1 MKTRVGQTNFRHRG
15 MLATMLMSTALGMG
29 MLPALPMPQA
39 EAQASQTHSFT
50 IPSQPLGR
58 ALRSLA
64 DQSGLQIAYETAV
77 AVGNTAPAVNGTMST
92 EQALTRLLAGSNLR
106 HSFTGANTAT
116 IVGRSSAAGG
126 ASVSADGTIVLETI
140 TVEGASQSPWG
151 QVDGYVATQ
160 NASGMRTA
168 TPILETP
175 QSVSVVTRDQIT
187 DQKPASLSD
196 TLTYTPGVTMQSQS
210 FSRMVDDVMM
220 RGFNVVAGTGG
231 MLRDGMKLQ
240 SNVYDGGQEPY
251 GLERVEVLRG
261 ASSVLYG
268 QLAPGGVV
276 NAISKRPT
284 DKPLHEINAE
294 YGSYDRKQVS
304 FDLSDALNADGSL
317 RYRLTGLVRDA
328 DNWVEQTPDNKVYI
342 APALTWSPDAATSLT
357 LQASYQHVNTKFA
370 SPLLY
375 QDVSTSSIPRDL
387 FLGEPGFDRYVGDIY
402 TVGYDLQHTFENDV
416 KLRHASRYYQSEVKW
431 DYMMANVAPV
441 SSNGTLNR
449 LASQRVEKSYGFT
462 TDTSL
467 EKSFTT
473 GPAEHTMLVGI
484 DYYRR
489 GYDSLRFRGT
499 SYVPL
504 DVNDPVYSG
513 SPAIGPTNRGSD
525 SDGNQLGL
533 YLQDQIRIDN
543 WALVIGGR
551 QDWTDSTSTSYQ
563 TGKVTDQDDNK
574 ATGRAGLV
582 YLFDNGFAP
591 YVSVSQSFA
600 PQVGADSRTGD
611 ALKPNEG
618 LQYEAGIRYQPEGSN
633 LLLSAA
639 IYELTQK
646 NLVSYDA
653 TGSAYQLGKV
663 RSRGLELEARA
674 EFGALGIIGAYAY
687 TDSEILD
694 SASSYEIGQSVALVP
709 RNTASLWAD
718 YKLDELGLTGL
729 SIGGGLRYVG
739 KTSMPDSIKT
749 LGYEADV
756 PGYMLADA
764 MVRYDFGAL
773 GKQYEGL
780 DFTLNA
786 RNLFD
791 KQFYTCV
798 STDGCRYGEPMSVVG
813 TLSYKW

>member
-1 MKTRVGQTNFRHRG
+1 MKTRAGQTNFRHRNV
-15 MLATMLMSTALGMG
+15 LATMLISSALGMG
-29 MLPALPMPQA
+29 MLPGLPVPRA
-39 EAQASQTHSFT
+39 EAQASQTHSFN

-58 ALRSLA
+58 ALRALA

-116 IVGRSSAAGG
+116 IVGRSPAAGG

-140 TVEGASQSPWG
+140 TVEGAAQNPWG
-151 QVDGYVATQ
+151 QVEGYVATQ

-187 DQKPASLSD
+187 DQKPVSLSD
-196 TLTYTPGVTMQSQS
+196 SLTYTPGVTMQSQS

-284 DKPLHEINAE
+284 DQPLHEINAE

-304 FDLSDALNADGSL
+304 FDLSDAINADGSL

-342 APALTWSPDAATSLT
+342 APALTWNPDAATSLT

-375 QDVSTSSIPRDL
+375 QDVSTGSIPRDL

-416 KLRHASRYYQSEVKW
+416 KLRHAARYYQSDVKW

-449 LASQRVEKSYGFT
+449 LASQREEKSYGFT

-473 GPAEHTMLVGI
+473 GVAEHTVLAGI

-499 SYVPL
+499 GYVPL

-525 SDGNQLGL
+525 SEGNQLGV
-533 YLQDQIRIDN
+533 YLQDQIKIDN
-543 WALVIGGR
+543 WAVVIGGR

-563 TGKVTDQDDNK
+563 NGKVTDQDDNK

-582 YLFDNGFAP
+582 YLFDSGFAP

-618 LQYEAGIRYQPEGSN
+618 LQYEAGLRYQPEGSN

-694 SASSYEIGQSVALVP
+694 SANSYEIGRPVALVP
-709 RNTASLWAD
+709 RNSVSLWAD
-718 YKLDELGLTGL
+718 YKLDELGLDGL

-739 KTSMPDSIKT
+739 KTSMTDSIKT
-749 LGYEADV
+749 LGYDADV

-764 MVRYDFGAL
+764 MVRYDFSAL
-773 GKQYEGL
+773 GKQYDGL